1 MITTYAL
8 SKRFRHTAV
17 VDNVDLQV
25 PVGAIY
31 ALIGPNGAGKTTL
44 LKLILGLMPPTSGSV
59 SLGGV
64 ELAQIG
70 FVSEGM
76 QLPENMTIV
85 EFLAYLAPFYATWD
99 RALAE
104 SLLAG
109 LQLPV
114 DRRLRHLSRGMKMKV
129 QLVASLAYRP
139 KLLIMDEPFSGLDSL
154 VRDEVIQT
162 MLEMADQMT
171 VFISSHDLAEM
182 ESFATHV
189 GYLDSGRLR
198 FSEELPGLQG
208 RFREVEVTLAEPA
221 GLAGLPTTAIAAAA
235 MGPVLRYIEGA
246 FDPER
251 TYATLRERYPNA
263 RQIDINPL
271 PLRSIFVALAREGR
285 RS

>member
-1 MITTYAL
+1 MISTHGLT
-8 SKRFRHTAV
+8 KRFRHTVAV
-17 VDNVDLQV
+17 DGVDLQV
-25 PVGAIY
+25 SAGSIY
-31 ALIGPNGAGKTTL
+31 ALTGPNGAGKTTL
-44 LKLILGLMPPTSGSV
+44 LKLLLGLLPPTSGSV
-59 SLGGV
+59 SLGG
-64 ELAQIG
+64 LGMAQVG

-76 QLPENMTIV
+76 QLPEGMTIA
-85 EFLAYLAPFYATWD
+85 EFLGYLAPFYATWD

-109 LQLPV
+109 LQVPV
-114 DRRLRHLSRGMKMKV
+114 DRRLRHLSRGMKMKA

-171 VFISSHDLAEM
+171 VLISSHDLAEI

-189 GYLDSGRLR
+189 GYLEAGRLR

-208 RFREVEVTLAEPA
+208 RFREVEVTLSEAAE
-221 GLAGLPTTAIAAAA
+221 LAGLPASALAAAA
-235 MGPVLRYIEGA
+235 TGPVLRYIDGA
-246 FDPER
+246 FDPDR
-251 TYATLRERYPNA
+251 TYATLRERYPSA

-285 RS
+285 KS